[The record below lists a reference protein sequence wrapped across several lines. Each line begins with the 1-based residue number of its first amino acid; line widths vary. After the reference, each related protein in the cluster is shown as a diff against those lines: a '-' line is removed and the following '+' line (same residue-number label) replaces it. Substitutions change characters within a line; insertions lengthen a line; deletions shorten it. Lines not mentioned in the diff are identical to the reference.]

1 MEKSVDHRDG
11 TAASAVRRAIH
22 WAWCLTVSAIVV
34 VAGCGGDTP
43 TGTTAGAAATPVL
56 TVVNVVVAP
65 DTIIVGERAQASAAG
80 LDQGGVGFRIGAP
93 VWSTT
98 SPGIATVS
106 ATGVIDAIAVGQT
119 TLVAMVDGMQGQR
132 TLTIIPPPIVR
143 ISIDPSTFRMMRGTT
158 RQLMATG
165 FDAKARELSGR
176 VIAFTSSDEAKAT
189 VSPTGLVNALA
200 PGAVTIVATGERITS
215 ASLLTVTTTPDSV
228 ATVTLSPAVK
238 ILTVGGTVQLAATLR
253 DSTDN
258 VLAARP
264 VEWLATGATGGNAA
278 TVSTTGLVT
287 AVSPGTVIVE
297 AFSEGQHGTATII
310 IGDNLDES
318 IVITFAGPVENELV
332 GDTLHV
338 FLGVQSARPL
348 AEVTA
353 SVGSRRTVLT
363 LTHVGAMGGA
373 VLWAGVIDITDLP
386 SGPYQV
392 LGSATDVSGARGVGS
407 RQFQRSTRVGKG
419 GSSDQPK
426 QK

>member
-1 MEKSVDHRDG
+1 METSVDHRDG
-11 TAASAVRRAIH
+11 IAASAVRRATH
-22 WAWCLTVSAIVV
+22 LAWRLAVSAIVV
-34 VAGCGGDTP
+34 VAGCGGDTS
-43 TGTTAGAAATPVL
+43 TGSTAGVAATPVL

-65 DTIIVGERAQASAAG
+65 DSIIVGERAQAGAAG
-80 LDQGGVGFRIGAP
+80 LDQAGVGFRIGVP

-106 ATGVIDAIAVGQT
+106 ATGVVDAIAVGQT
-119 TLVAMVDGMQGQR
+119 TLVATVDGKQGQR
-132 TLTIIPPPIVR
+132 TVDVIPPPIVR
-143 ISIDPSTFRMMRGTT
+143 ISIDPAPFRMMRGTT
-158 RQLMATG
+158 RQIVATG
-165 FDAKARELSGR
+165 FDARARELSGR
-176 VIAFTSSDEAKAT
+176 TFTFTSSDEATAT
-189 VSPTGLVNALA
+189 VSAAGLVTALA
-200 PGAVTIVATGERITS
+200 PGMVTIVATGERITAAS
-215 ASLLTVTTTPDSV
+215 ALTVTTTPDSV
-228 ATVTLSPAVK
+228 ATVTLSPGVK
-238 ILTVGGTVQLAATLR
+238 SLTVGGTVQLTATLR

-264 VEWLATGATGGNAA
+264 VEWLATGVTGGTAA
-278 TVSTTGLVT
+278 TVSPTGLVT
-287 AVSPGTVIVE
+287 ALSPGTVIVE

-310 IGDNLDES
+310 IGDNVDES
-318 IVITFAGPVENELV
+318 IVITFASPVENELV

-338 FLGVQSARPL
+338 ILGVHSALPL

-353 SVGSRRTVLT
+353 SVGSRRTVLV
-363 LTHVGAMGGA
+363 LTKVGGLGGA
-373 VLWAGVIDITDLP
+373 VLWAGAIDITDLP